1 VIEAQR
7 RHLGKAK
14 QAAGRQPTMSGNR
27 IELSIDQ
34 DRYIKAECRN
44 AAGELTNLLPAV
56 LTGVSRIRLDLVD
69 RSVDDFE
76 ALLAP
81 FTPIGRFTH

>member
-1 VIEAQR
+1 MIQTQR

-14 QAAGRQPTMSGNR
+14 RAAGRQPTVPRNH

-34 DRYIKAECRN
+34 DRNIKSECIN
-44 AAGELTNLLPAV
+44 AIGELTNLALAV
-56 LTGVSRIRLDLVD
+56 LTGVSRIRLDLLD
-69 RSVDDFE
+69 RAVNDFE

-81 FTPIGRFTH
+81 FAPIRRFTH